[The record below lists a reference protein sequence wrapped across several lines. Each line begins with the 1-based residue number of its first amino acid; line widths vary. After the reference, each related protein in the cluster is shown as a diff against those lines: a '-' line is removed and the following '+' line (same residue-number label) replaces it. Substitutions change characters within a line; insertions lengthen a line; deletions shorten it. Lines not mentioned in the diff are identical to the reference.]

1 MKKGKISFPYL
12 LFFLLCFVQV
22 FGQVETDTITYYQK
36 LVGNP
41 HGENDLVD
49 SFRFF
54 DSLYQKAEAEND
66 IRYMVMCLI
75 YQSEIEFMQGY
86 FDDSEETIMLGL
98 EQLESED
105 ESTYIKTLKV
115 SLYNQ
120 LGKIAK
126 GRNSYIEAK
135 NYYNTALKYA
145 SGGADSSIIL
155 NNLASVY
162 REEGKKSEAFLHMSK
177 ALQKVDTTDLG
188 SYSLLLDNLGLYKL
202 RFTEGEGERELLRA
216 LELRGDEIF
225 KSKRY
230 SSYENLGNFYL
241 KNGDSAK
248 AKEMFF
254 NGLSVASDYNND
266 DFTIRSLENI
276 LALSTDSI
284 ARKYSELIRGRSTLK
299 SKQNVNFAYLKY
311 NKDKEKKIAAEEREA
326 RILYQTLGVLVF
338 FLAVI
343 SYFFYR
349 QQHKKNLAENI
360 IETEGRISKT
370 VHDVI
375 ANDLYQVMNKMQNAG
390 TVTDEILD
398 DLEGVYN
405 RARDISRDNFVIQ
418 EDMDFLEILN
428 DLFSSYKTDE
438 ISVITKNLSMI
449 NWDLLPLLKKNVL
462 YRVLKELLTNMAKY
476 SEASLVVIAFKDTGK
491 HIEIKYK
498 DDGIGCHIS
507 KKNGLINAENRIH
520 SISGSITF
528 ESEPREGFVSKI
540 II

>member
-1 MKKGKISFPYL
+1 MKKGKVSFPYL

-375 ANDLYQVMNKMQNAG
+375 ANDLYQVMNKMQYAG

-405 RARDISRDNFVIQ
+405 RARDISRDNYVIQ

-498 DDGIGCHIS
+498 DDGIGCYIS